1 METGMAEHV
10 TDSSTLKS
18 KLIASASYDDDKRM
32 LSVTFHDGRQRTIAV
47 PRAMY
52 ENLITAQSP
61 GWYYTR
67 HISPLRK
74 LL

>member
-1 METGMAEHV
+1 
-10 TDSSTLKS
+10 
-18 KLIASASYDDDKRM
+18 M